1 MNNQMNVES
10 PQKSLKGE
18 CHTFGQ
24 GIFFVKK
31 KKVDCRVLIL
41 FPESGGREHIFFFDG
56 MEDREAQLKARQFH
70 LTNFC
75 LNTSLSLLETKIGNS
90 VFR

>member
-24 GIFFVKK
+24 GIFSS
-31 KKVDCRVLIL
+31 KVDCRVLIL
-41 FPESGGREHIFFFDG
+41 FPESGGREHIF
-56 MEDREAQLKARQFH
+56 
-70 LTNFC
+70 LTGWEIGK
-75 LNTSLSLLETKIGNS
+75 LN
-90 VFR
+90 